1 MHSESRRETA
11 TKLLPRVSIY
21 SQDMPDSSA
30 DRDVSSVLHPFTN
43 PLAHERSGPLV
54 IASGDG
60 AWIYGE
66 DGRAYLEA
74 ASGLWCASLGFN
86 EPRLAEAAYRQLQT
100 LPFMHLFTSRSHSPA
115 IELAE
120 RLIASA
126 PAPMSKVFF
135 ANSGSEAADTVI
147 KIVWFY
153 NNALGRTAKKKIVAR
168 KDGFHGA
175 TVGAGSLTGIARNH
189 LKFDLP
195 IANVIH
201 ASRPHYYHGAR
212 AGESEEAYASRLA
225 SELEQQIL
233 GEGPETVAAMIAEPV
248 MGAGGVL
255 VPPPG
260 YFARLQEIARKYDML
275 FIADEVICG
284 FGRTGCMWGSQTF
297 GIRPDMVTT
306 AKQLSSAYAPIS
318 AVMVNEKVYEVLVRG
333 SDQVGMFA
341 HGFTY
346 SGHPVSAAVALE
358 CLKIYEERNIVECVR
373 RLSPLLL
380 GGLRQ
385 RFASHPLVGEVRGV
399 GLMAAVELV
408 ADKQSRTRFDESLG
422 VGQFCMNKALE
433 HGLVLRALGDS
444 IAFSPPLI
452 VSEAEIEIILDRFGE
467 ALQDTQD
474 WLSTQ

>member
-1 MHSESRRETA
+1 MAE
-11 TKLLPRVSIY
+11 
-21 SQDMPDSSA
+21 SSA
-30 DRDVSSVLHPFTN
+30 VRDVASVLHPFTN
-43 PLAHERSGPLV
+43 PSSHERGGPLV
-54 IASGDG
+54 IARGDG
-60 AWIYGE
+60 AWVYGE
-66 DGRAYLEA
+66 DGTRYLEA

-120 RLIASA
+120 RLLRIAPS
-126 PAPMSKVFF
+126 PMSKVFF

-153 NNALGRTAKKKIVAR
+153 NNALGRLAKKKIVAR
-168 KDGFHGA
+168 KDGFHGS
-175 TVGAGSLTGIARNH
+175 TVGAGSLTGIFRNH

-195 IANVIH
+195 IPNVIH

-212 AGESEEAYASRLA
+212 PDESEDAYASRLA

-233 GEGPETVAAMIAEPV
+233 DEGPETVAAMIAEPV

-255 VPPPG
+255 LPPRG
-260 YFARLQEIARKYDML
+260 YFAKVQEITRKYDML

-284 FGRTGCMWGSQTF
+284 FGRTGNMWGSQTF
-297 GIRPDMVTT
+297 GLRPDMLTT

-318 AVMVNEKVYEVLVRG
+318 AVMVSEKVYDVLLRG
-333 SDQVGMFA
+333 SKEVGTFA

-358 CLKIYEERNIVECVR
+358 CLRIYEERDIVERVR
-373 RLSPLLL
+373 HLGPRLID
-380 GGLRQ
+380 GLR
-385 RFASHPLVGEVRGV
+385 RSYASHPLVGEVRGV

-408 ADKQSRTRFDESLG
+408 ADKQSKKPFEAGMG
-422 VGQFCMNKALE
+422 VGEHCMNRALGR
-433 HGLVLRALGDS
+433 GLVVRALGDS

-452 VSEAEIEIILDRFGE
+452 VTEAEIEMILERFGE
-467 ALQDTQD
+467 ALQDTAD
-474 WLSTQ
+474 WLARG

>member
-1 MHSESRRETA
+1 
-11 TKLLPRVSIY
+11 
-21 SQDMPDSSA
+21 MPDSSA
-30 DRDVSSVLHPFTN
+30 DRDVASVLHPFTN
-43 PLAHERSGPLV
+43 PLAHERGGPLV
-54 IASGDG
+54 IARGDG

-86 EPRLAEAAYRQLQT
+86 ELRLAEAAYRQLQT

-175 TVGAGSLTGIARNH
+175 TVGAGSLTGIPRNH

-212 AGESEEAYASRLA
+212 PAESEEAYASRLA

-233 GEGPETVAAMIAEPV
+233 AEGPDTVAAMIAEPV

-255 VPPPG
+255 VPPRG
-260 YFARLQEIARKYDML
+260 YFAKVQEIARKHDML

-284 FGRTGCMWGSQTF
+284 FGRTGRMWGSQTF

-333 SDQVGMFA
+333 SDQVGTFA

-358 CLKIYEERNIVECVR
+358 CMNIYEERKIVDRVR
-373 RLSPLLL
+373 RLSPVLL
-380 GGLRQ
+380 GTLRD

-452 VSEAEIEIILDRFGE
+452 ISEAEIEIIVDRFGE
-467 ALQDTQD
+467 ALQDTAD
-474 WLSTQ
+474 WLSTN